1 MLDKLKT
8 ITDRYEALTSQL
20 EDPATYADPDLL
32 RRLTREQKE
41 LESVA
46 AAYTAYRAA
55 EARQSSAQELL
66 GDPEL
71 RDMAREEMEEARQE
85 M

>member
-32 RRLTREQKE
+32 RRLFDKNEC
-41 LESVA
+41 
-46 AAYTAYRAA
+46 AYYETIV
-55 EARQSSAQELL
+55 QSHKRCLV
-66 GDPEL
+66 
-71 RDMAREEMEEARQE
+71 
-85 M
+85 